1 MASGRLTLV
10 IEVEG
15 YDNQTRAVDVSLKM
29 SSQMRKKITQWM
41 IDRIRTR
48 VQAGLDVAG
57 KPFAPRKD
65 GSPATLSRSGAML
78 AGIQPAKSSDI
89 SAVSK
94 TKSLAQVGVT
104 DVVNGD
110 PNIRYPYYLQ
120 NGSDPER
127 VKARKLKQLRDRL
140 TKKQNRLARKM
151 QEMSEIRGWSDE
163 RVQLYNA
170 IEGVKSDISEI
181 RAQIQDV
188 ESRTFST
195 LPAREWWGL
204 TSSERATLEQALADW
219 VHAMID
225 GAVGAACNPEAEPPD
240 KVSARVD
247 SEILKR
253 FT

>member
-1 MASGRLTLV
+1 MASRLTLV
-10 IEVEG
+10 IEVDG

-29 SSQMRKKITQWM
+29 SSGLKKKITQWM
-41 IDRIRTR
+41 IDRIRAR
-48 VQAGLDVAG
+48 VQAGLDIDG
-57 KPFAPRKD
+57 KPFAPRAD

-104 DVVNGD
+104 DIVNGD
-110 PNIRYPYYLQ
+110 QDIRYPYYLHH
-120 NGSDPER
+120 GSDPER

-140 TKKQNRLARKM
+140 TKKQDRLARKM
-151 QEMSEIRGWSDE
+151 REMSEIRGWSDE
-163 RVQLYNA
+163 RVRLYDVITA
-170 IEGVKSDISEI
+170 IKSEI
-181 RAQIQDV
+181 PILRAQILDV
-188 ESRTFST
+188 ENRNFKT
-195 LPAREWWGL
+195 LPARAWWGL
-204 TSSERATLEQALADW
+204 TASERATVEQALADW
-219 VHAMID
+219 VHAMVA

-247 SEILKR
+247 AEIASR

>member
-1 MASGRLTLV
+1 MASRLTLV

-29 SSQMRKKITQWM
+29 SSGLKKKIQQWM
-41 IDRIRTR
+41 IDRIRAR
-48 VQAGLDVAG
+48 VQAGLDVDG
-57 KPFAPRKD
+57 KPFAPRAD

-104 DVVNGD
+104 DIVNGD
-110 PNIRYPYYLQ
+110 PDIRYPYYLQ

-163 RVQLYNA
+163 RVTLYNA

-181 RAQIQDV
+181 RAQILDV
-188 ESRTFST
+188 ESRSYTT
-195 LPAREWWGL
+195 LPARAWWGL
-204 TSSERATLEQALADW
+204 TQSERATVEQALADW
-219 VHAMID
+219 VHAMVA

-240 KVSARVD
+240 KVSSRVD
-247 SEILKR
+247 AEIGAR

>member
-10 IEVEG
+10 IEVDG
-15 YDNQTRAVDVSLKM
+15 YDSQTRAVDVSLKM
-29 SSQMRKKITQWM
+29 SSQLKKKITQWM

-48 VQAGLDVAG
+48 VQAGLDVNG
-57 KPFAPRKD
+57 KPFEPQKD

-89 SAVSK
+89 SGVSK
-94 TKSLAQVGVT
+94 TKALAQVGVT
-104 DVVNGD
+104 DIVNGD

-163 RVQLYNA
+163 RVRLYDA

-181 RAQIQDV
+181 RSQLQDV
-188 ESRTFST
+188 GSRTFAT

-219 VHAMID
+219 VHAMVA
-225 GAVGAACNPEAEPPD
+225 GAVGSACNPEAEPPD
-240 KVSARVD
+240 KVSARVEA
-247 SEILKR
+247 EISKR